1 MILENDTKRIIEEL
15 PGALSCLAFSLN
27 FFSFLVTNDKSILH
41 HVNNQKRKLKSV
53 L

>member
-15 PGALSCLAFSLN
+15 PGALSCLDFSFN
-27 FFSFLVTNDKSILH
+27 FFSFLVTNDKLILH